1 MNLNCFEEKVLQII
15 FLSIIA
21 SSIILAW
28 NIYSA
33 KNPKPIAKE
42 NKIESEQKNQP
53 KENNAPPK
61 TVNKVNE
68 IPTNNLKQEV
78 SKFSNVENSSGI
90 DEKIQLYAPVPQSY
104 EETSTT
110 QEINLKNE
118 LFDTN
123 SNDTN
128 VESQNV
134 GELENELF

>member
-15 FLSIIA
+15 FFSIIA

-42 NKIESEQKNQP
+42 NKIESKQKNQP
-53 KENNAPPK
+53 KENNAPQK

-90 DEKIQLYAPVPQSY
+90 DEKTQLYAPVPQSY

-110 QEINLKNE
+110 QEINLENE

>member
-15 FLSIIA
+15 LLSIIA
-21 SSIILAW
+21 SFIILAW

-33 KNPKPIAKE
+33 KNPKPITKE
-42 NKIESEQKNQP
+42 NKIESEQKKQS

-68 IPTNNLKQEV
+68 ISTNNLKQEV
-78 SKFSNVENSSGI
+78 SKFPNVENLSGI
-90 DEKIQLYAPVPQSY
+90 DEKKQLYKLVPRSY

-110 QEINLKNE
+110 QEINLENE

-128 VESQNV
+128 TESQNI